1 VLDEIQ
7 EGMRHKNPQ
16 VKTESLKF
24 LVRCL
29 RTTPFAPTKGEITSI
44 GESCTKLLGENF
56 EPVRQAAQEALGTLM
71 KIVGERAMIQFL
83 DGVDDIRKAKIK
95 EFFEKAEIKA
105 RARPE
110 PKAAPAK
117 TRPAAVSGGNTGPR
131 PSSMRP
137 GAAKPAPL
145 KRPSSTISVDKDLD
159 SPKKPTIARPSS
171 MKPPATTS
179 RLAHRQSV
187 VPPARTASPTHAPAP
202 KKPVVEDPPA
212 APKLGRGLMGRVR
225 HLKTP
230 LIIDCYNTDGTTH
243 DESRTCRIRYPPC
256 RKVKMGNTK
265 RRRSSRTSANLTR
278 SK

>member
-1 VLDEIQ
+1 
-7 EGMRHKNPQ
+7 MKHKNPQ

-29 RTTPFAPTKGEITSI
+29 RATPLNPTKQEITAI

-95 EFFEKAEIKA
+95 EFYEKAEIKA

-117 TRPAAVSGGNTGPR
+117 TRPAAAGGGNTGPR
-131 PSSMRP
+131 PSSLRP
-137 GAAKPAPL
+137 GASKPAPL

-159 SPKKPTIARPSS
+159 SPKKPTIARPGS
-171 MKPPATTS
+171 MKPPATTTS
-179 RLAHRQSV
+179 RLAPRQSLL
-187 VPPARTASPTHAPAP
+187 PPARTASPTHAPAAP
-202 KKPVVEDPPA
+202 AKKPVVEEAPA
-212 APKLGRGLMGRVR
+212 APKLGRGLMGRVY
-225 HLKTP
+225 HLTIL
-230 LIIDCYNTDGTTH
+230 LIIDCRNSNRTTY
-243 DESRTCRIRYPPC
+243 DESRACRTRYPTR
-256 RKVKMGNTK
+256 RKVSMGDSK
-265 RRRSSRTSANLTR
+265 RRRSSRTCKNIAR
-278 SK
+278 SQ

>member
-1 VLDEIQ
+1 
-7 EGMRHKNPQ
+7 MKHKNPQ

-29 RTTPFAPTKGEITSI
+29 RTTPLNPTKPEITTI

-95 EFFEKAEIKA
+95 EFFEKAEVKA

-110 PKAAPAK
+110 PKAPAK
-117 TRPAAVSGGNTGPR
+117 ARPAAAGGGNTGPR

-137 GAAKPAPL
+137 GASKPAPL

-159 SPKKPTIARPSS
+159 SPKKPTIARPGS
-171 MKPPATTS
+171 MKPPATTTS
-179 RLAHRQSV
+179 RLAPRQSLL
-187 VPPARTASPTHAPAP
+187 PPARAASPTHAPAAAP
-202 KKPVVEDPPA
+202 KKQVVEEAPA
-212 APKLGRGLMGRVR
+212 APKLGRGLMGRVY
-225 HLKTP
+225 HLTIF
-230 LIIDCYNTDGTTH
+230 LIIECRNSNRATH
-243 DESRTCRIRYPPC
+243 DESRTCRIRYPTC
-256 RKVKMGNTK
+256 RKVPMGDPK
-265 RRRSSRTSANLTR
+265 RRGSSRTCKNIAR
-278 SK
+278 SQ